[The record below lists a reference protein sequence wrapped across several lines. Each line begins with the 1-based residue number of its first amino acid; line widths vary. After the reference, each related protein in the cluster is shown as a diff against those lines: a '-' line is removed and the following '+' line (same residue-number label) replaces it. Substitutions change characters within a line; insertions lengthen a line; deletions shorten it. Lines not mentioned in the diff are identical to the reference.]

1 MSLVKNAE
9 RLVHDQMHGLRRI
22 FQFFEEI
29 FLTISFLYYH
39 YREIVKMESDTD
51 VVVLLFLEHCYDN
64 LLTKSDSRQE
74 RVNIFF

>member
-1 MSLVKNAE
+1 
-9 RLVHDQMHGLRRI
+9 
-22 FQFFEEI
+22 
-29 FLTISFLYYH
+29 
-39 YREIVKMESDTD
+39 MESDTD